1 MVERLKQAA
10 FQFSVL
16 FNDTRSLI
24 CRNTGADSNTWVNS
38 NIWAD
43 GNTGADSNIWADGN
57 TGADSNIW
65 ADCNTGADSNIWA
78 DGNTGAD
85 SNIWAAH
92 TPQANFDYGII
103 YKATV
108 RWASGCRFKAKL
120 EFGQETCNQGNPIS
134 CTSDSSAMSS
144 TVTTAMTRRTP
155 SPARSPRMY
164 IQTVSN
170 LSLPP
175 SPVSTT
181 TSSKPS
187 VAARAEVSAAASSST
202 PLAPVTSASSTVD
215 LSAHLT
221 APGSEP
227 YHLRIRSGFHLL
239 CGRTSGCALT

>member
-1 MVERLKQAA
+1 MRTSGQQYRPLSRRKPTSLVQARGAPDA

-24 CRNTGADSNTWVNS
+24 CRNTGADSNTW
-38 NIWAD
+38 
-43 GNTGADSNIWADGN
+43 
-57 TGADSNIW
+57 
-65 ADCNTGADSNIWA
+65 
-78 DGNTGAD
+78 
-85 SNIWAAH
+85 
-92 TPQANFDYGII
+92 
-103 YKATV
+103 
-108 RWASGCRFKAKL
+108 
-120 EFGQETCNQGNPIS
+120 PIS

-187 VAARAEVSAAASSST
+187 VAARAVRNS
-202 PLAPVTSASSTVD
+202 
-215 LSAHLT
+215 
-221 APGSEP
+221 
-227 YHLRIRSGFHLL
+227 
-239 CGRTSGCALT
+239 